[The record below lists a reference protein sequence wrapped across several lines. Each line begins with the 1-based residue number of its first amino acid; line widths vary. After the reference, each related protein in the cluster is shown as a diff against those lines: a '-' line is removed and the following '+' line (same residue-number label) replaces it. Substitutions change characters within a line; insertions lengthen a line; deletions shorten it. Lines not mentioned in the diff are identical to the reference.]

1 MEIQNIIKEIDGKFY
16 VYSHDGK
23 KKLGGP
29 YDTKAEAEERLG
41 VIEYFKKHPKNMFC
55 NVTVQLKT
63 NLIKNDSL
71 DGKSYKVVPMV
82 MLVEGVHNGSVG
94 PYLYTEE
101 AISARP
107 EIWNMKPV
115 VVFHPENSI
124 TACTKE
130 IVESRGIGIIMNSHY
145 DNGLK
150 AEAWIDPDKL
160 KKVDKKVGN
169 KIGKAMEKGEMLE
182 LSTGLFADSD
192 ETPGEWG
199 DKKEKFNGTLTNLAA
214 DHLAVLPNQKGA
226 CSIED
231 GAGFIRNSDGE
242 QIEVSKSWSQYFE
255 NLGVNALRQQL
266 VSLIAKDKEYRW
278 VDDIDPDTQT
288 FIWSDEKTIY
298 RQGYKVN
305 ADVATLDGVPE
316 EVVRVVS
323 YKAKSKIAKNERTEN
338 MNKKAKVDALIANEA
353 TQWEETDRDYLM
365 GLEDK
370 VLDKMVPKVTKNEE
384 SEKTEV
390 KTENQDTKKDE
401 KPLTDEEYIAALPP
415 RMQATVRNM
424 QKREDDL
431 RKKLIAKITANKRAK
446 FSEAFLS
453 RMSLEDLEGMAA
465 LAAPVQNEDDGEHL
479 FADYGGQGDP
489 VEIDNEGGN
498 GELPVLQ
505 RPVMNFGKAKE
516 TKEKVA

>member
-1 MEIQNIIKEIDGKFY
+1 
-16 VYSHDGK
+16 
-23 KKLGGP
+23 
-29 YDTKAEAEERLG
+29 
-41 VIEYFKKHPKNMFC
+41 
-55 NVTVQLKT
+55 
-63 NLIKNDSL
+63 
-71 DGKSYKVVPMV
+71 
-82 MLVEGVHNGSVG
+82 
-94 PYLYTEE
+94 
-101 AISARP
+101 
-107 EIWNMKPV
+107 
-115 VVFHPENSI
+115 
-124 TACTKE
+124 
-130 IVESRGIGIIMNSHY
+130 
-145 DNGLK
+145 
-150 AEAWIDPDKL
+150 
-160 KKVDKKVGN
+160 
-169 KIGKAMEKGEMLE
+169 
-182 LSTGLFADSD
+182 
-192 ETPGEWG
+192 
-199 DKKEKFNGTLTNLAA
+199 
-214 DHLAVLPNQKGA
+214 
-226 CSIED
+226 
-231 GAGFIRNSDGE
+231 
-242 QIEVSKSWSQYFE
+242 
-255 NLGVNALRQQL
+255 LGVNALRQQL